1 MKRSFPATYPLIPS
15 RFLVSIVLALILMM
29 GVYSFP
35 SAYAQRAGLGGPQ
48 TWHVSVGGQ
57 SPDGAVQGEA
67 YYPHVITIDV
77 GDIVVWS
84 LSSGEPHTVT
94 FFGTG
99 PLPDICAAAS
109 DFSPCP
115 LPLPSPY
122 NGTSFVG
129 SGLMLP
135 TGFNWDNNF
144 PLPHGNQTFALT
156 FGNPGAYIYQSVV
169 QAGMQG
175 VVIVHATGTPY
186 PFTQKEY
193 SAQAQQQLNGDLT
206 AARQALASFRQP
218 ETTTGP
224 DNTVIHYVA
233 AGVDAPETTTHSL
246 APTGGSS
253 VTGTASL
260 AVSVSSI
267 SSTLSVKVS
276 LSGLTPGQ
284 SYSPAINYG
293 VCGTIAQ
300 TSPFLL
306 GPFTVNSITAG
317 ADGTGQSS
325 TEITTPV
332 SGNGIQNIR
341 IQSSGWFVSVT
352 QAVGEA
358 GANQVACGN
367 LVFHNTEVM
376 RFVPGTVRV
385 HSGDTVVWRAPV
397 ISVPFI
403 IFPAGQPVPPFPDF
417 AFAGP
422 TGNAT
427 TYDGTTFF
435 NSGGLFQEQTFVLT
449 FTAPGSFQYVDPLEP
464 GMFGTV
470 IVQANHPNDQFQ
482 GV

>member
-1 MKRSFPATYPLIPS
+1 MFPATQPLIPS
-15 RFLVSIVLALILMM
+15 KFVVGGILALVVMM
-29 GVYSFP
+29 GAYAFP
-35 SAYAQRAGLGGPQ
+35 SAYAQRAGSSGPQ

-67 YYPHVITIDV
+67 YYPHVITVDV
-77 GDIVVWS
+77 GDIVVWT

-99 PLPDICAAAS
+99 PVPADCLEAS

-115 LPLPSPY
+115 VPPPSPY
-122 NGTSFVG
+122 DGTSFAG

-135 TGFNWDNNF
+135 PGFNWDNNF
-144 PLPHGNQTFALT
+144 PLPHGNDTFSLT
-156 FGNPGAYIYQSVV
+156 FGNPGAFVYLSVV

-175 VVIVHATGTPY
+175 LVIVHPAGTPY
-186 PFTQKEY
+186 PFTQQEY
-193 SAQAQQQLNGDLT
+193 SVQARQQLQADLN

-233 AGVDAPETTTHSL
+233 AGVDAPETTTQSL

-293 VCGTIAQ
+293 VCGEIAQ

-306 GPFTVNSITAG
+306 GPFTLNSITAG
-317 ADGTGQSS
+317 ADGTGRSS

-367 LVFHNTEVM
+367 LVFHNTEVV
-376 RFVPGTVRV
+376 RFVLGMVRV
-385 HSGDTVVWRAPV
+385 HVGDTVVWRAPL

-427 TYDGTTFF
+427 KYDGSTFF
-435 NSGGLFQEQTFVLT
+435 NSGGFAQRQTFVLT
-449 FTAPGSFQYVDPLEP
+449 FTAAGSFQYVDPLEP
-464 GMFGTV
+464 GMLGIV

>member
-1 MKRSFPATYPLIPS
+1 
-15 RFLVSIVLALILMM
+15 
-29 GVYSFP
+29 
-35 SAYAQRAGLGGPQ
+35 
-48 TWHVSVGGQ
+48 
-57 SPDGAVQGEA
+57 
-67 YYPHVITIDV
+67 
-77 GDIVVWS
+77 
-84 LSSGEPHTVT
+84 
-94 FFGTG
+94 
-99 PLPDICAAAS
+99 
-109 DFSPCP
+109 
-115 LPLPSPY
+115 
-122 NGTSFVG
+122 
-129 SGLMLP
+129 MLP
-135 TGFNWDNNF
+135 PGFNWDNNF
-144 PLPHGNQTFALT
+144 PLPHGNDTFSLT
-156 FGNPGAYIYQSVV
+156 FGNPGAFVYLSVV

-175 VVIVHATGTPY
+175 LVIVHPAGTPY
-186 PFTQKEY
+186 PFTQQEY
-193 SAQAQQQLNGDLT
+193 SVQARQQLQADLN

-233 AGVDAPETTTHSL
+233 AGVDAPETTTQSL

-293 VCGTIAQ
+293 VCGEIAQ

-306 GPFTVNSITAG
+306 GPFTLNSITAG
-317 ADGTGQSS
+317 ADGTGRSS

-367 LVFHNTEVM
+367 LVFHNTEVV
-376 RFVPGTVRV
+376 RFVLGMVRV
-385 HSGDTVVWRAPV
+385 HVGDTVVWRAPL

-427 TYDGTTFF
+427 KYDGSTFF
-435 NSGGLFQEQTFVLT
+435 NSGGFAQRQTFVLT
-449 FTAPGSFQYVDPLEP
+449 FTAAGSFQYVDPLEL
-464 GMFGTV
+464 GMLGIV

>member
-1 MKRSFPATYPLIPS
+1 MIPS
-15 RFLVSIVLALILMM
+15 KFVVGGILALVVMM
-29 GVYSFP
+29 GAYAFP
-35 SAYAQRAGLGGPQ
+35 SAYAQRAGSSGPQ

-67 YYPHVITIDV
+67 YYPHVITVDV
-77 GDIVVWS
+77 GDIVVWT

-99 PLPDICAAAS
+99 PVPADCLEAS

-115 LPLPSPY
+115 VPPPSPY
-122 NGTSFVG
+122 DGTSFAG

-135 TGFNWDNNF
+135 PGFNWDNNF
-144 PLPHGNQTFALT
+144 PLPHGNDTFSLT
-156 FGNPGAYIYQSVV
+156 FGNPGAFVYLSVV

-175 VVIVHATGTPY
+175 LVIVHPAGTPY
-186 PFTQKEY
+186 PFTQQEY
-193 SAQAQQQLNGDLT
+193 SVQARQQLQADLN

-233 AGVDAPETTTHSL
+233 AGVDAPETTTKSL

-293 VCGTIAQ
+293 VCGAIAQ

-306 GPFTVNSITAG
+306 GPFTLNSITAG

-367 LVFHNTEVM
+367 LVFHNTEVV
-376 RFVPGTVRV
+376 RFVLGMVRV
-385 HSGDTVVWRAPV
+385 HVGDTVVWRAPL

-427 TYDGTTFF
+427 KYDGSTFF
-435 NSGGLFQEQTFVLT
+435 NSGGFAQRQTFVLT
-449 FTAPGSFQYVDPLEP
+449 FTAAGSFQYVDPLEP
-464 GMFGTV
+464 GMLGIV

>member
-1 MKRSFPATYPLIPS
+1 MMFPATQPLIPS
-15 RFLVSIVLALILMM
+15 KFVVGGILALVVMM
-29 GVYSFP
+29 GAYAFP
-35 SAYAQRAGLGGPQ
+35 SAYAQRAGSSGPQ

-67 YYPHVITIDV
+67 YYPHVITVDV
-77 GDIVVWS
+77 GDIVVWT

-99 PLPDICAAAS
+99 PVPADCLEAS

-115 LPLPSPY
+115 VPPPSPY
-122 NGTSFVG
+122 DGTSFAG

-135 TGFNWDNNF
+135 PGFNWDNNF
-144 PLPHGNQTFALT
+144 PLPHGNDTFSLT
-156 FGNPGAYIYQSVV
+156 FGNPGAFVYLSVV

-175 VVIVHATGTPY
+175 LVIVHPAGTPY
-186 PFTQKEY
+186 PFTQQEY
-193 SAQAQQQLNGDLT
+193 SVQARQQLQADLN

-233 AGVDAPETTTHSL
+233 AGVDAPETTTQSL

-293 VCGTIAQ
+293 VCGEIAQ

-306 GPFTVNSITAG
+306 GPFTLNSITAG
-317 ADGTGQSS
+317 ADGTGRSS

-367 LVFHNTEVM
+367 LVFHNTEVV
-376 RFVPGTVRV
+376 RFVLGMVRV
-385 HSGDTVVWRAPV
+385 HVGDTVVWRAPL

-417 AFAGP
+417 AFASP

-427 TYDGTTFF
+427 KYDGSTFF
-435 NSGGLFQEQTFVLT
+435 NSGGFAQRQTFVLT
-449 FTAPGSFQYVDPLEP
+449 FTAAGSFQYVDPLEP
-464 GMFGTV
+464 GMLGIV

>member
-1 MKRSFPATYPLIPS
+1 MFPATQPLIPS
-15 RFLVSIVLALILMM
+15 KFVVGGILALVVMM
-29 GVYSFP
+29 GAYAFP
-35 SAYAQRAGLGGPQ
+35 SAYAQRAGSSGPQ

-67 YYPHVITIDV
+67 YYPHVITVDV
-77 GDIVVWS
+77 GDIVVWT

-99 PLPDICAAAS
+99 PVPADCLEAS

-115 LPLPSPY
+115 VPPPSPY
-122 NGTSFVG
+122 DGTSFAG

-135 TGFNWDNNF
+135 PGFNWDNNF
-144 PLPHGNQTFALT
+144 PLPHGNDTFSLT
-156 FGNPGAYIYQSVV
+156 FGNPGAFVYLSVV

-175 VVIVHATGTPY
+175 LVIVHPAGTPY
-186 PFTQKEY
+186 PFTQQEY
-193 SAQAQQQLNGDLT
+193 SVQARQQLQADLN

-233 AGVDAPETTTHSL
+233 AGVDAPETTTQSL

-293 VCGTIAQ
+293 VCGEIAQ

-306 GPFTVNSITAG
+306 GPFTLNSITAG
-317 ADGTGQSS
+317 ADGTGRSS

-367 LVFHNTEVM
+367 LVFHNTEVV
-376 RFVPGTVRV
+376 RFVLGMVRV
-385 HSGDTVVWRAPV
+385 HVGDTVVWRAPV

-427 TYDGTTFF
+427 KYDGSTFF
-435 NSGGLFQEQTFVLT
+435 NSGGFAQRQTFVLT
-449 FTAPGSFQYVDPLEP
+449 FTAAGSFQYVDPLEP
-464 GMFGTV
+464 GMLGIV

>member
-1 MKRSFPATYPLIPS
+1 M
-15 RFLVSIVLALILMM
+15 
-29 GVYSFP
+29 
-35 SAYAQRAGLGGPQ
+35 
-48 TWHVSVGGQ
+48 
-57 SPDGAVQGEA
+57 
-67 YYPHVITIDV
+67 
-77 GDIVVWS
+77 VWT

-99 PLPDICAAAS
+99 PVPADCLEAS

-115 LPLPSPY
+115 VPPPSPY
-122 NGTSFVG
+122 DGTSFAG

-135 TGFNWDNNF
+135 PGFNWDNNF
-144 PLPHGNQTFALT
+144 PLPHGNDTFSLT
-156 FGNPGAYIYQSVV
+156 FGNPGAFVYLSVV

-175 VVIVHATGTPY
+175 LVIVHPAGTPY
-186 PFTQKEY
+186 PFTQQEY
-193 SAQAQQQLNGDLT
+193 SVQARQQLQADLN

-233 AGVDAPETTTHSL
+233 AGVDAPETTTQSL

-260 AVSVSSI
+260 AVSVSST

-293 VCGTIAQ
+293 VCGEIAQ

-306 GPFTVNSITAG
+306 GPFTLNSITAG

-367 LVFHNTEVM
+367 LVFHNTEVV
-376 RFVPGTVRV
+376 RFVLGMVRV
-385 HSGDTVVWRAPV
+385 HVGDTVVWRAPL

-427 TYDGTTFF
+427 KYDGSTFF
-435 NSGGLFQEQTFVLT
+435 NSGGFAQRQTFVLT
-449 FTAPGSFQYVDPLEP
+449 FTAAGSFQYVDPLEP
-464 GMFGTV
+464 GMLGIV

>member
-1 MKRSFPATYPLIPS
+1 MFPATQPLIPS
-15 RFLVSIVLALILMM
+15 KFVVGGILALVVMM
-29 GVYSFP
+29 GAYAFP
-35 SAYAQRAGLGGPQ
+35 SAYAQRAGSSGPQ

-67 YYPHVITIDV
+67 YYPHVITVDV
-77 GDIVVWS
+77 GDIVVWT

-99 PLPDICAAAS
+99 PVPADCLEAS

-115 LPLPSPY
+115 VPPPSPY
-122 NGTSFVG
+122 DGTSFAG

-135 TGFNWDNNF
+135 PGFNWDNNF
-144 PLPHGNQTFALT
+144 PLPHGNDTFSLT
-156 FGNPGAYIYQSVV
+156 FGNPGAFVYLSVV

-175 VVIVHATGTPY
+175 LVIVHPAGTPY
-186 PFTQKEY
+186 PFTQQEY
-193 SAQAQQQLNGDLT
+193 SVQARQQLQADLN

-233 AGVDAPETTTHSL
+233 AGVDAPETTTQSL
-246 APTGGSS
+246 APGGGSS

-367 LVFHNTEVM
+367 LVFHNTEVV
-376 RFVPGTVRV
+376 RFVLGMVRV
-385 HSGDTVVWRAPV
+385 HVGDTVVWRAPL

-427 TYDGTTFF
+427 KYDGSTFF
-435 NSGGLFQEQTFVLT
+435 NSGGFAQRQTFVLT
-449 FTAPGSFQYVDPLEP
+449 FTAAGSFQYVDPLEP
-464 GMFGTV
+464 GMLGIV

>member
-1 MKRSFPATYPLIPS
+1 MFPATQPLIPS
-15 RFLVSIVLALILMM
+15 KFVVGGILALVVMM
-29 GVYSFP
+29 GAYAFP
-35 SAYAQRAGLGGPQ
+35 SAYAQRAGSSGPQ

-67 YYPHVITIDV
+67 YYPHVITVDV
-77 GDIVVWS
+77 GDIVVWT

-99 PLPDICAAAS
+99 PVPADCLEAS

-115 LPLPSPY
+115 VPPPSPY
-122 NGTSFVG
+122 DGTSFAG

-135 TGFNWDNNF
+135 PGFNWDNNF
-144 PLPHGNQTFALT
+144 PLPHGNDTFSLT
-156 FGNPGAYIYQSVV
+156 FGNPGAFVYLSVV

-175 VVIVHATGTPY
+175 LVIVHPAGTPY
-186 PFTQKEY
+186 PFTQQEY
-193 SAQAQQQLNGDLT
+193 SVQARQQLQADLN

-233 AGVDAPETTTHSL
+233 AGVDAPETTTQSL

-293 VCGTIAQ
+293 VCGEIAQ

-306 GPFTVNSITAG
+306 GPFTLNSITAG
-317 ADGTGQSS
+317 ADGTGHSS

-367 LVFHNTEVM
+367 LVFHNTEVV
-376 RFVPGTVRV
+376 RFVLGMVRV
-385 HSGDTVVWRAPV
+385 HVGDTVVWRAPL

-427 TYDGTTFF
+427 KYDGSTFF
-435 NSGGLFQEQTFVLT
+435 NSGGFAQRQTFVLT
-449 FTAPGSFQYVDPLEP
+449 FTAAGSFQYVDPLEP
-464 GMFGTV
+464 GMLGIV